1 MKANDFAHFVPAVL
15 KQDPGAPSY
24 GTSMVA
30 VAQGKHRV
38 PTGGSPMRELNWGP
52 ECFIVEQ
59 YKIEPVQTGEK
70 SRVGDINHLSTMV
83 TTPSRKSFATHP
95 AMVWVQKERFMGW
108 ACSECAWEF
117 NPTRIPSGD
126 TLAEIKYKYERQRDK
141 EFESHVCAEHPKKE
155 GRA

>member
-70 SRVGDINHLSTMV
+70 DRVGDINHLSTMV
-83 TTPSRKSFATHP
+83 TYGNHP
-95 AMVWVQKERFMGW
+95 KPQVFPNAPRNGVGSKRAFHGMGLFRMRVGVQ
-108 ACSECAWEF
+108 SYQ
-117 NPTRIPSGD
+117 D
-126 TLAEIKYKYERQRDK
+126 TLWRYV
-141 EFESHVCAEHPKKE
+141 S
-155 GRA
+155 